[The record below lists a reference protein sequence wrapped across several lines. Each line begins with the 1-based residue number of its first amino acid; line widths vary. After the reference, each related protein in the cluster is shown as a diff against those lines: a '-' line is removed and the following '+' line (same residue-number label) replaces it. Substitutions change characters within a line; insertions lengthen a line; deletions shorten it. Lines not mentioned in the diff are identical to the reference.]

1 MKKSHIVNN
10 IEKYFLGG
18 LVGGVVWN
26 LDGSQAKIN
35 FSTETKDAVGELTF
49 DLPLPENKIGIY
61 NTDSLLKLINITNED
76 LQLELK
82 ADNTG
87 IVNKLKISD
96 NKIDLDYN
104 LSDATIIQE
113 VPKVQE
119 VDFDFSFKIEADF
132 ISGFLKAHS
141 ALEKIKDFTINTTIT
156 NQDEKVVEI
165 ILGERTAHANK
176 AKFYEPAEF
185 TTPKGL
191 KLKAGNRSKQNIPF
205 FFLSDLIPFSAISF
219 REILSANKGADGTM
233 YVSNKGLAKIEFTEE
248 GSFSRYFIV
257 RQQ

>member
-1 MKKSHIVNN
+1 LKKSHIVSN

-49 DLPLPENKIGIY
+49 DLPLPKNKIGIY
-61 NTDSLLKLINITNED
+61 NTDSLLRLINITNED
-76 LQLELK
+76 LQLKLQ

-119 VDFDFSFKIEADF
+119 VDFNFSFKINEDF

-141 ALEKIKDFTINTTIT
+141 ALEKIKEFTINTTIT
-156 NQDEKVVEI
+156 DQDEKVVEI

-176 AKFYEPAEF
+176 ARFHEPAEF
-185 TTPKGL
+185 TTP
-191 KLKAGNRSKQNIPF
+191 
-205 FFLSDLIPFSAISF
+205 SDLIPFSAIAF
-219 REILSANKGADGTM
+219 REILSANKGADGMM
-233 YVSNKGLAKIEFTEE
+233 YISNKGLAKIEFTEE

>member
-1 MKKSHIVNN
+1 MKKSHIVSN
-10 IEKYFLGG
+10 IEKYYLNGLGG

-119 VDFDFSFKIEADF
+119 VDYNFTFKINDEF
-132 ISGFLKAHS
+132 IDGFLKAHN
-141 ALEKIKDFTINTTIT
+141 ALEKIRDFTLNTSVTK
-156 NQDEKVVEI
+156 QDEKVVEI
-165 ILGERTAHANK
+165 ILGERTPHSNK
-176 AKFYEPAEF
+176 VKFTEPSEF
-185 TTPKGL
+185 E
-191 KLKAGNRSKQNIPF
+191 SS
-205 FFLSDLIPFSAISF
+205 SDIIPFSAIVF
-219 REILSANKGADGTM
+219 REILSANKGTEGTM
-233 YVSNKGLAKIEFTEE
+233 FISNKGLAKIEFEDKE
-248 GSFSRYFIV
+248 SSVKYFIV
-257 RQQ
+257 RQE

>member
-61 NTDSLLKLINITNED
+61 NTDSLLRLINITNED

-185 TTPKGL
+185 TTP
-191 KLKAGNRSKQNIPF
+191 
-205 FFLSDLIPFSAISF
+205 SDLIPFSAISF